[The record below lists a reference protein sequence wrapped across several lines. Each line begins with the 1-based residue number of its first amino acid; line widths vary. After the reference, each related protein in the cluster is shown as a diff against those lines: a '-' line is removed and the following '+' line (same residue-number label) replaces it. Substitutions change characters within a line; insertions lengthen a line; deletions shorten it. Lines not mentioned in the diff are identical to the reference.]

1 MSEVPL
7 QGAFRKSTELH
18 KFSPLIGTL
27 LSLMHV
33 PLSSELNSEQPVTA
47 RQILPQGHEP
57 EHHAFSLNGQRQLA
71 KARLP
76 LGRRKTKSFLPG
88 QGAFRKSTELHKF
101 SPLIATMLSSLV
113 QGEPLESVI
122 EKAGRYTSPYD
133 PAVGPCLGY

>member
-7 QGAFRKSTELH
+7 
-18 KFSPLIGTL
+18 
-27 LSLMHV
+27 
-33 PLSSELNSEQPVTA
+33 
-47 RQILPQGHEP
+47 
-57 EHHAFSLNGQRQLA
+57 
-71 KARLP
+71 
-76 LGRRKTKSFLPG
+76 

-133 PAVGPCLGY
+133 PTVGPCLGS